1 MDDNKKF
8 LIVGLGNA
16 EDKYAGTR
24 HNIGFEVVN
33 ALAKKLDAKFEMGR
47 HAYVANARYKGRTLV
62 LILPTTYMNLSGKA
76 VKYWMTQEKIA
87 ANGIMVV
94 SDDIDLPV
102 GHLKMKPK
110 GGGGSHNGL
119 NHIIE
124 MLGNQDFPRLRVGI
138 GKNYP
143 QGYQVEYV
151 LGKFY
156 PEDRPLID
164 AAIERAVNGILAF
177 TTIGI
182 EKAMNAVNASNPKE
196 VSEAK
201 EEK

>member
-1 MDDNKKF
+1 MDDSRKF

-33 ALAKKLDAKFEMGR
+33 ALAIKLDTKFDIGR
-47 HAYVANARYKGRTLV
+47 HAYVAHARYKGRSLT

-76 VKYWMTQEKIA
+76 VKYWMNEEKI
-87 ANGIMVV
+87 GPESIMVV
-94 SDDIDLPV
+94 SDDLDLPV
-102 GHLKMKPK
+102 GQLKMKPK

-119 NHIIE
+119 GHIIE
-124 MLGNQDFPRLRVGI
+124 TLGHQDFPRLRVGI
-138 GKNYP
+138 GKDFP

-156 PEDRPLID
+156 AEERPLID
-164 AAIERAVNGILAF
+164 AAIERAVTGILSF
-177 TTIGI
+177 VTIGI
-182 EKAMNAVNASNPKE
+182 EKAMNEVNRNAPIN
-196 VSEAK
+196 
-201 EEK
+201 